1 MNGDSVIR
9 LFPREI
15 RPYFER
21 AAQQADSLNEIRIR
35 SGRPVLVNRRGN
47 EYMLSESG
55 KEIALPVKRGTS
67 QQRSEA
73 QPNGICFD
81 AAQVEHIFHHIC
93 QYSPYAYEEELKN
106 GFLTV
111 SGGHRVGVAG
121 QILSQHGSVQSIRNI
136 RFLNIRISH
145 EIIGCADPVMDRIY
159 DPQTGRWHSTMIIAP
174 PACGKTTLLR
184 DMIRQISDGTAGRQP
199 QTVGLVDERSEIAGC
214 FYGQPQN
221 DVGMRT
227 DVLDGCPKACGMEM
241 LLRSM
246 APDVIA
252 VDEIATDRDV
262 ETLLLSL
269 HCGTAILATV
279 HGSSIEE
286 MAAKKYLKPLFGSG
300 CFQRFVIL
308 SGIKQAVVINERG
321 EAI

>member
-1 MNGDSVIR
+1 MLNGDSVIR

-35 SGRPVLVNRRGN
+35 SGRPVLINRRGN

-55 KEIALPVKRGTS
+55 KEIK
-67 QQRSEA
+67 

-121 QILSQHGSVQSIRNI
+121 QILSQHGAVQSIRNI

-159 DPQTGRWHSTMIIAP
+159 DAQTGRWHSTMIIAP

-262 ETLLLSL
+262 ETLLLTL

-286 MAAKKYLKPLFGSG
+286 LAAKKYLKPLFGSG